1 MEFNY
6 KPTREK
12 LYQAYYINQEIK
24 NLQWM
29 LERSGTD
36 IQSQQITGMPHANT
50 NVPSDPTAD
59 AGIKIADIRMQIEY
73 LRERCREEK
82 AKIWA
87 YIIHMED
94 SRMRQIVML
103 RCIELLSWEDV
114 ADRIGGGNSAAT
126 CKMAFYREFE

>member
-1 MEFNY
+1 
-6 KPTREK
+6 
-12 LYQAYYINQEIK
+12 
-24 NLQWM
+24 M